1 MERMTGPRES
11 FDPDPA
17 NADVYRR
24 MDETVY
30 QAIRDAT
37 DPILERAFPIFH

>member
-1 MERMTGPRES
+1 MTGGRES
-11 FDPDPA
+11 FGPDPA
-17 NADVYRR
+17 STDVYRR
-24 MDETVY
+24 MNETVY